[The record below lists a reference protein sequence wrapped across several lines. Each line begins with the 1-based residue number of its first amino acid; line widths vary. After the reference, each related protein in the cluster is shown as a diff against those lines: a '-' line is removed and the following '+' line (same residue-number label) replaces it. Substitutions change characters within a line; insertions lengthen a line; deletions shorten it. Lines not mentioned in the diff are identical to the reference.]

1 LIGLFSE
8 QEGSNMEIQ
17 PLLEEAGK
25 MKDQV
30 IEWRRHFHRHPELSF
45 QEVETARFVTGQLES
60 FGNLQISHPT
70 PTSVMARLIGDR
82 PGKVLAIRADMDAL
96 PIQEENTFEF
106 ASGVPGV
113 MHACGHDSHT
123 AVLLAVAKILSA
135 RREQIRGEIRFLFQH
150 AEEQAPG
157 GAQEMVDAGVMEGVD
172 WVIGAH
178 LLSWIEYGKFGVAYG
193 PMMASSDNFSITV
206 KGVAG
211 HAAYP
216 HQSVDAVAVS
226 AQIITNLQ
234 HIVARYTDPLDRLVV
249 SVTQIHG
256 GTTTNILPAEVK
268 LGGTARCFNPELRTA
283 VKEQMERIIKGITE
297 AHGAEYEFVFEYGYR
312 PVINDHAVTKI
323 VEDAIADLYGAESIQ
338 ILKPFMGSED
348 FSAFQQKAPGTFFMV
363 GAGNPAKGIVHPHH
377 HPLFTVDEDAMDK
390 GVKVLLRAAA
400 AFMEQSA

>member
-1 LIGLFSE
+1 
-8 QEGSNMEIQ
+8 
-17 PLLEEAGK
+17 
-25 MKDQV
+25 
-30 IEWRRHFHRHPELSF
+30 
-45 QEVETARFVTGQLES
+45 
-60 FGNLQISHPT
+60 
-70 PTSVMARLIGDR
+70 
-82 PGKVLAIRADMDAL
+82 
-96 PIQEENTFEF
+96 
-106 ASGVPGV
+106 
-113 MHACGHDSHT
+113 
-123 AVLLAVAKILSA
+123 
-135 RREQIRGEIRFLFQH
+135 
-150 AEEQAPG
+150 
-157 GAQEMVDAGVMEGVD
+157 
-172 WVIGAH
+172 VIGAH